1 MKINKTGNTVLK
13 RLRRQNKPR
22 LEKIDKDWNKGQGK
36 IEKDCKRFEKIGK
49 DCKRLEKTEKHFN
62 RLQKIETD

>member
-1 MKINKTGNTVLK
+1 MQHNNSFFGKFKLLINKTGKIVLK
-13 RLRRQNKPR
+13 RLRRQKKKPR

-49 DCKRLEKTEKHFN
+49 D
-62 RLQKIETD
+62 